1 MSKKDNTSLKH
12 YWENDSMSAEIVG
25 LFILLTPM
33 NVMYSTTF
41 KAEMSTWYIAT
52 RAREHGWMCMLEVM
66 VLCVDG

>member
-33 NVMYSTTF
+33 NVMYSTHL
-41 KAEMSTWYIAT
+41 KLKWA
-52 RAREHGWMCMLEVM
+52 HGI
-66 VLCVDG
+66 

>member
-1 MSKKDNTSLKH
+1 
-12 YWENDSMSAEIVG
+12 MSAEIVG
-25 LFILLTPM
+25 LFILLTLM

-52 RAREHGWMCMLEVM
+52 GAREHGWMCMLEVM